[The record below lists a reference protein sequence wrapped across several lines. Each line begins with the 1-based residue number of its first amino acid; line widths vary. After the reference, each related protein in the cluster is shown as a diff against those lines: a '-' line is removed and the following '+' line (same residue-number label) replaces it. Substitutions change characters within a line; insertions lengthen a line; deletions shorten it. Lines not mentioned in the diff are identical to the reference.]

1 MFNSDVM
8 KLYILEDENLI
19 LQHILQIVKKIDYLE
34 VVGTAGETATAKKEI
49 PALKPDMI
57 LADIRLKDG
66 DSFQLFDEIGIGDFQ
81 VIFLTAYDQYAI
93 QALNLGAFGYLLKPV
108 DEASLT
114 THLNKCYHHRE
125 QEILGQQQLA
135 IAKEHY
141 LAQGVAAAKRIAL
154 KSLEYIEVVAIEDI
168 LYCKSDKGYTTFYL
182 NNGSE
187 ILVSKGLKEY
197 EALLTPFGFLRCHQ
211 SYLVNFK
218 YVKKYYR
225 EGYLQMENRE
235 NILVSSRKKEEVLRY
250 LENIT

>member
-1 MFNSDVM
+1 M
-8 KLYILEDENLI
+8 KIYILEDEVRI
-19 LQHILQIVKKIDYLE
+19 LQHILQIVKKLDYLE
-34 VVGTAGETATAKKEI
+34 IVGTAGEIALAKREI
-49 PALKPDMI
+49 PLLKPDII

-66 DSFQLFDEIGIGDFQ
+66 DSFHLFDEIRLTDFQ

-93 QALNLGAFGYLLKPV
+93 QALNLGAFGYLLKPI
-108 DEASLT
+108 DEISLT
-114 THLNKCYHHRE
+114 AHLNKCYHHRE
-125 QEILGQQQLA
+125 QEILDRQQLA

-141 LAQGVAAAKRIAL
+141 LAQGLAASKRIAL

-168 LYCKSDKGYTTFYL
+168 IYCKSDKGYTTFYL
-182 NNGSE
+182 NSGNQ

-197 EALLTPFGFLRCHQ
+197 ENLLTPFGFLRCHQ

-225 EGYLQMENRE
+225 EGYLQMENKE

-250 LENIT
+250 LENIA